1 MLRTLQS
8 CVLTLLV
15 ALMTVTSQPVF
26 AGEAWDSIREEV
38 YGNREMLNGSQLIK
52 LSAPYR
58 PEDVMQTRLQADI
71 QLARGQTIKTIAFVV
86 DNNPMPVA
94 ARFTL
99 GQKRR
104 AANFATNIRLNEAS
118 DVHVVVETHGGKL
131 YVVERHIKFA
141 GGQASC
147 SAPPAGDPE
156 EIKANMGKMRMLLLS
171 EPATQ
176 SNQTQ
181 RVAFEL
187 NHPNHTGMV
196 LDQQT
201 LLYVPLLMVNKIEAW
216 QGSDLVF
223 EMDGSI
229 TMSQNPSVEFD
240 FRSNGSETL
249 TFQAKDTD
257 GQTWKQTLPI
267 GAGS

>member
-1 MLRTLQS
+1 MNRLPALALS
-8 CVLTLLV
+8 VLVSLSMV
-15 ALMTVTSQPVF
+15 ALSVPAVAS
-26 AGEAWDSIREEV
+26 EAWESIREEV
-38 YGNREMLNGSQLIK
+38 YGSREMLNGSRVIK

-58 PEDVMQTRLQADI
+58 PEDVMQTRLQAQV
-71 QLARGQTIKTIAFVV
+71 QLDRGQTIKTIAFVV

-104 AANFATNIRLNEAS
+104 EANFATNIRLNEGS
-118 DVHVVVETHGGKL
+118 DVHVVVETGDGTL
-131 YVVERHIKFA
+131 YVVEQHVKFA

-156 EIKANMGKMRMLLLS
+156 EIKANMGKMRLKLLS
-171 EPATQ
+171 DPVTQ
-176 SNQTQ
+176 SRQPQ
-181 RVAFEL
+181 RVAYEL

-196 LDQQT
+196 LDQLT
-201 LLYVPLLMVNKIEAW
+201 LLYVPLMMVKKIEAW
-216 QGSDLVF
+216 HGHEMVF
-223 EMDGSI
+223 EMEGSI

-240 FRSNGSETL
+240 FLTNGAETL
-249 TFQAKDTD
+249 TFTAEDTD
-257 GQTWKQTLPI
+257 GQKWKKTLPI